1 MFDQEK
7 NENNCK
13 QFTLSVSKADED
25 VLKQLEIQDSVNAY
39 IVGLIKDDIKNQKI
53 IENLKKLVSEED
65 WNKITKGL

>member
-1 MFDQEK
+1 MIKKK

-13 QFTLSVSKADED
+13 QFTFIVNKADED
-25 VLKQLEIQDSVNAY
+25 VLKQLEKQDSVNAY